1 MLKSKLSSKKNM
13 YVLLNGYHKFS
24 IIETPACRACT
35 TLIRDISTSTSG
47 SSLVV
52 KSYDSTAG
60 KLKGVSWQKIVAV
73 GSPLIILANKKAA
86 AIIMMI
92 SKHDQTQM
100 TSEGKALF
108 AHLSQEE
115 SRFCRLLVLQP
126 IRARKMHSTSMSS
139 E

>member
-35 TLIRDISTSTSG
+35 TLIRDISTSG

-52 KSYDSTAG
+52 KSSDSTAG
-60 KLKGVSWQKIVAV
+60 ILQGVSWQKIAAV

-86 AIIMMI
+86 AIIMVI

-100 TSEGKALF
+100 TSEGKALS

-115 SRFCRLLVLQP
+115 SRFCQLLVLQP
-126 IRARKMHSTSMSS
+126 IRARKMHITSMSS